1 MTTVANIVT
10 PENGVYTCR
19 KPDGVRLRPG
29 SRCLATLDYGVDCV
43 TFRSEETADS
53 PLPTFLLL
61 RELREA
67 DGAILAQNEEIAS
80 RAREA
85 FDRVTAGERGGV
97 RALRSRLS
105 FGRERLFIRYT
116 AQMPLDLRRYAGEL
130 GRAFHTQFHFWQVSA
145 REEAALL
152 GCVGV
157 CGRKACCCSWQ
168 QTPPPV
174 TIKMAKEQ
182 AVSLQP
188 AAINGICGKLK
199 CCLAFEN
206 EAGAGTTDKEDT
218 GK

>member
-19 KPDGVRLRPG
+19 RPDGLRLRPG
-29 SRCLATLDYGVDCV
+29 CRCLATLDYGVDCV
-43 TFRSEETADS
+43 TFRSEETVQA
-53 PLPTFLLL
+53 PPPAVLLL
-61 RELREA
+61 RELRKE
-67 DGAILAQNEEIAS
+67 DGAILDQNEEIAG
-80 RAREA
+80 RAKEA
-85 FDRVTAGERGGV
+85 FDRATSGERARV

-116 AQMPLDLRRYAGEL
+116 AQMPIDLRRYAGEL
-130 GRAFHTQFHFWQVSA
+130 GRTFHTQFHFWQVSA

-168 QTPPPV
+168 QVPPPV

-182 AVSLQP
+182 AVPLQP

-199 CCLAFEN
+199 CCLAFES
-206 EAGAGTTDKEDT
+206 ETGGGRTCKEDVD
-218 GK
+218 K